1 MVTNKI
7 KKVKTNF
14 SSGNLLIKRQKNKN
28 VQLYIS
34 LEHKP
39 YRGQF
44 EGENNTGND
53 KIERLHT
60 EKIKKIFNMSDKLTN
75 KFAFMGPET
84 HFERSRT

>member
-14 SSGNLLIKRQKNKN
+14 SSRNLLIKRQKK
-28 VQLYIS
+28 LYIS

-60 EKIKKIFNMSDKLTN
+60 EKIKRSLTCLI
-75 KFAFMGPET
+75 
-84 HFERSRT
+84 S